1 MNINDSDKKVVIVDD
16 QNLFAE
22 GIAKIV
28 NGLDK
33 VKVIATIDSGE
44 NITYQLSILQPDVL
58 FLDLNLPKKNGL
70 EILKE
75 IRGKFP
81 DLIIAILTMYE
92 DAYLIKKIREHKANA
107 FLSKSAS
114 IDEIQQVIFSGKE
127 DPFYISKN
135 INEATNSSFELV
147 EDPFSVSVQ
156 ITQREKEIIRLIVD
170 GKSTEEISDILIISS
185 ETVKSHRKN
194 IFRKLNLSKVTEL
207 IKYAYEYKLI

>member
-58 FLDLNLPKKNGL
+58 LLDLNLPKKNGL

-114 IDEIQQVIFSGKE
+114 IEEIQQVIFSGKE
-127 DPFYISKN
+127 DPFYISEN
-135 INEATNSSFELV
+135 INEATNSNFELV